1 MIFVFLC
8 LTYFTL
14 TVSRSIHISANGTIS
29 FLFID
34 EQYSIVYM
42 YHIVFIH
49 SSVDG
54 HLGCFHVLPIVNC
67 TAETLGCMCLFEL
80 WFYPAVCPR
89 LEFMDHMVV
98 LLLGKAQPLMLNYI
112 FFFQQKLMYSSFLE
126 SFLSVSMDSS
136 PLYCP

>member
-1 MIFVFLC
+1 
-8 LTYFTL
+8 
-14 TVSRSIHISANGTIS
+14 
-29 FLFID
+29 
-34 EQYSIVYM
+34 M

-112 FFFQQKLMYSSFLE
+112 FFFNKNSCILAFWNHS
-126 SFLSVSMDSS
+126 SVSAWTLVLCIV
-136 PLYCP
+136 PE